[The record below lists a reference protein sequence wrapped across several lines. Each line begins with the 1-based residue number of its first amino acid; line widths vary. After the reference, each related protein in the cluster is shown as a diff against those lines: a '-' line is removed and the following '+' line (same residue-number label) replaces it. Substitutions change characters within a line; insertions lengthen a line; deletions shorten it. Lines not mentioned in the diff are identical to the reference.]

1 MTPANAPRAPAWPPA
16 QAITQKLDDMNALD
30 LPPHVRQAASK
41 VASQVATQA
50 ANQPTLGGR
59 LDQARI
65 LDTLIHNLDGMAY
78 RCLPDADWTML
89 FVSQGCQAL
98 TGYAPREL
106 VQGGWVTWE
115 EITLVEDRQRV
126 REHIGQIV
134 RVGQV
139 VHMGQRFEVHYRIR
153 CRNGEV
159 RWVLE
164 RGVFVVDENGRPV
177 MEGYV
182 QDITER
188 VMAQQALEEAEQ
200 RYRQIFEHA
209 SEGMFQ
215 SSRDGRYLAANQA
228 LARMYGYASPQEL
241 IANLSDIGH
250 VLYVQPSRRQEFC
263 QRMEVDGKVSHFESE
278 VYRRDG
284 SRIWISESARAVR
297 SPSGQFICYEGTV
310 QDVTERR
317 THQAQLERQANHDQL
332 TGLPRRHLLAD
343 RLQQAMR
350 RADRSGERL
359 ALVFIDLDNFKYIND
374 TLGHAAGD
382 QLLVEVAQR
391 LSHNVRASDT
401 VARQGGDEFVLLLN
415 DLRGIDTLISQLERL
430 VEVIGRPLPLSGRTL
445 QVGASLGVALY
456 PQDGVDVDTLLKH
469 ADVAMYA
476 AKHRGKNNFQF
487 FTPELNRVA
496 SERMHLEAAM
506 RVGLDHG
513 EFSAHFQP
521 KVDGA
526 GHIVGVEALARWHHP
541 LLGHIAP
548 DRFIPIAEESGLIL
562 PLTEAIARQ
571 ACAAALDWPQVNGRD
586 ITLALNLSPKLFIDP
601 QLVAKVSGWLQRC
614 GLPAHR
620 VELEITES
628 VFLEDHSRAM
638 HTLRAFKALGC
649 RLAMDDFGTG
659 YSSLSYLRHFPLDT
673 IKVDRSL
680 VTDLETASDAAM
692 IARAVVSLGKSLG
705 KTVVAEGVEHHSQL
719 DFLKAQGCDEFQG
732 YLFARPM
739 AAADLAQRLHE
750 GGTLLA

>member
-1 MTPANAPRAPAWPPA
+1 
-16 QAITQKLDDMNALD
+16 MNAAELT
-30 LPPHVRQAASK
+30 HVKQAADEVSHL
-41 VASQVATQA
+41 APSPLPGPSQRAQLA
-50 ANQPTLGGR
+50 K

-65 LDTLIHNLDGMAY
+65 LDTLIHNLEGMAY
-78 RCLPDADWTML
+78 RCLPDAHWTML
-89 FVSQGCQAL
+89 FVSHGCKEL

-106 VQGGWVTWE
+106 VQGGWMTWE
-115 EITLVEDRQRV
+115 EITLPEERQHV
-126 REHIGQIV
+126 REQVTRVSQI
-134 RVGQV
+134 
-139 VHMGQRFEVHYRIR
+139 GQRFEVQYRIR
-153 CRNGEV
+153 RRDGEV

-164 RGVFVVDENGRPV
+164 RGVFVIDELGRSV
-177 MEGYV
+177 MEGYI
-182 QDITER
+182 QDVTER
-188 VMAQQALEEAEQ
+188 VMTLQALEEAER

-215 SSRDGRYLAANQA
+215 SSLDGHYLAANMA
-228 LARMYGYASPQEL
+228 LARMYGYPSPQEL
-241 IANLSDIGH
+241 IADLSDIGH
-250 VLYVQPSRRQEFC
+250 RLYVQESRREEFR
-263 QRMEVDGKVSHFESE
+263 QRMEQHGKVTDFESE
-278 VYRRDG
+278 VQRRDG
-284 SRIWISESARAVR
+284 SRIWISESARVVR

-310 QDVTERR
+310 QDITERR

-343 RLQQAMR
+343 RLRQAMH
-350 RADRSGERL
+350 RADRTGEKL

-374 TLGHAAGD
+374 TLGHGVGD

-391 LSHNVRASDT
+391 LNQSVRGSDT

-415 DLRGIDTLISQLERL
+415 DHGSVAGLISQLERL
-430 VEVIGRPLPLSGRTL
+430 VDVIGQPLVLAGRAL

-456 PQDGVDVDTLLKH
+456 PQDGNDADTLLKH

-487 FTPELNRVA
+487 FTPELNRIA

-506 RVGLDHG
+506 RVGLDQG
-513 EFSAHFQP
+513 EFTAHFQP
-521 KVDGA
+521 KVDGE

-541 LLGHIAP
+541 LLGPISP

-571 ACAAALDWPQVNGRD
+571 ACAAALSWPQVNGRD
-586 ITLALNLSPKLFIDP
+586 VMLAINLSAKLFIDP
-601 QLVAKVSGWLQRC
+601 QLVDKVMGWLRRA
-614 GLPAHR
+614 GMPPHR

-628 VFLEDHSRAM
+628 VFMEDDQRALR
-638 HTLRAFKALGC
+638 TLRAFKAQGC

-680 VTDLETASDAAM
+680 VTDLDSQADAAM
-692 IARAVVSLGKSLG
+692 IAKAVVSLGKSLG
-705 KTVVAEGVEHHSQL
+705 KTVVAEGVEQGAQFE
-719 DFLKAQGCDEFQG
+719 FLRAHGADEFQG
-732 YLFARPM
+732 YLFARPLK
-739 AAADLAQRLHE
+739 AEDLGGLLNATGGRLRFAL
-750 GGTLLA
+750 TRVRRP

>member
-1 MTPANAPRAPAWPPA
+1 
-16 QAITQKLDDMNALD
+16 MNRLD
-30 LPPHVRQAASK
+30 LPADIHPHL
-41 VASQVATQA
+41 SQ
-50 ANQPTLGGR
+50 P

-65 LDTLIHNLDGMAY
+65 LDTLVHNLEGMAY

-89 FVSQGCQAL
+89 VVSHGCRAL
-98 TGYAPREL
+98 TGYDPKDL
-106 VQGGWVTWE
+106 TQGGWITWE
-115 EITLVEDRQRV
+115 EITLPEDRASV
-126 REHIGQIV
+126 RAL
-134 RVGQV
+134 VGRATRA
-139 VHMGQRFEVHYRIR
+139 GQRFEAEYRIVQR
-153 CRNGEV
+153 SGEI

-164 RGVFVVDENGRPV
+164 RGVFVIDEGGRAV

-188 VMAQQALEEAEQ
+188 VRAQQAMEEAER

-209 SEGMFQ
+209 CEGMFQ
-215 SSRDGRYLAANQA
+215 SSREGRYLAANQA
-228 LARMYGYASPQEL
+228 LASMYGYANADEL
-241 IANLSDIGH
+241 IANMSDIGH
-250 VLYVQPSRRQEFC
+250 RLYVEESRRQEFC
-263 QRMEVDGKVSHFESE
+263 HRMELYGTVSHFESE

-284 SRIWISESARAVR
+284 KRIWISESARVVR
-297 SPSGQFICYEGTV
+297 GTDGSFGYYEGTV
-310 QDVTERR
+310 QDITQQRN
-317 THQAQLERQANHDQL
+317 HQAQLERQANHDQL

-343 RLQQAMR
+343 RLHQAMR
-350 RADRSGERL
+350 RADRSAAQL

-382 QLLVEVAQR
+382 ELLVEVASR
-391 LSHNVRASDT
+391 LSQSVRSSDT

-415 DLRGIDTLISQLERL
+415 DLPSVAALISQLERL
-430 VEVIGRPLPLSGRTL
+430 VEGIGRPLALPGRTL

-456 PQDGVDVDTLLKH
+456 PQDGADADTLLKH

-506 RVGLDHG
+506 RVSLARG
-513 EFSAHFQP
+513 EFCAHFQP
-521 KVDGA
+521 KVDGR
-526 GHIVGVEALARWHHP
+526 GHVVGIEALARWHHP
-541 LLGHIAP
+541 TLGNISP

-562 PLTEAIARQ
+562 SLTEAITRQ
-571 ACAAALDWPQVNGRD
+571 ACAQALTWPTVKGRD
-586 ITLALNLSPKLFIDP
+586 ITLAVNLSPKLFTDP
-601 QLVAKVSGWLQRC
+601 QLVDKVSGWLSAA
-614 GLPAHR
+614 GVPAHR

-628 VFLEDHSRAM
+628 VFLEDHQRALL
-638 HTLRAFKALGC
+638 TLRAFKSLGC

-680 VTDLETASDAAM
+680 VTDLETQVDAAM

-705 KTVVAEGVEHHSQL
+705 KTVVAEGVEHRSQA
-719 DFLKAQGCDEFQG
+719 DFLRSHGCDEFQG
-732 YLFARPM
+732 YLFAKPM
-739 AAADLAQRLHE
+739 AGEALRQLLHE
-750 GGTLLA
+750 TGGQL